1 MRGWLEEP
9 SADVRMMET
18 SADVRTVVEKAEEM
32 SVEVRT
38 AVGKAEGRLR
48 RLVWAAAA
56 SVVVVVVEVEG
67 RPKKVVVWLEVG
79 E

>member
-18 SADVRTVVEKAEEM
+18 SADVRTVVEKAEET

-38 AVGKAEGRLR
+38 AVGKAEG
-48 RLVWAAAA
+48 A
-56 SVVVVVVEVEG
+56 SSA
-67 RPKKVVVWLEVG
+67 VG
-79 E
+79 LGCGDFGGGGGG